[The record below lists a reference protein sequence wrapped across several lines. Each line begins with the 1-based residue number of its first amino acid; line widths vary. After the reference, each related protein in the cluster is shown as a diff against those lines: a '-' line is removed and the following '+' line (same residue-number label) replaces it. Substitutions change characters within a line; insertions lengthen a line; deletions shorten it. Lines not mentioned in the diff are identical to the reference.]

1 MWEVEK
7 PGSNY
12 VQNNQLQC
20 RVGYPSHIT
29 AKDIAVYHSALVKL
43 ACILNLCYLYLTNL
57 LFSIHLNQT
66 QVKFQASQL
75 KIINATSYEQF
86 SRTYN
91 FDVVLAYLRRCT
103 EWSAQKDNKKMI
115 KPTEPLDSQQRSQEM
130 KNIVIVLRK
139 SLQQLWLFFLGR
151 FLWYTTC
158 YARSIWHLILLRP
171 LQINVIFFLFPFFF
185 FPPFFGF
192 LFWRGNKRSGH
203 SILIFIFFLVIFFSF
218 TRPSRSRRS

>member
-1 MWEVEK
+1 M
-7 PGSNY
+7 
-12 VQNNQLQC
+12 
-20 RVGYPSHIT
+20 
-29 AKDIAVYHSALVKL
+29 KL
-43 ACILNLCYLYLTNL
+43 ACILNLCYFLKYLSKL

-130 KNIVIVLRK
+130 KNVVIVFRK

-158 YARSIWHLILLRP
+158 YARSIWYLILLRP
-171 LQINVIFFLFPFFF
+171 LQINVIFFISVF
-185 FPPFFGF
+185 F
-192 LFWRGNKRSGH
+192 LFHLFR
-203 SILIFIFFLVIFFSF
+203 IFILKRELKE
-218 TRPSRSRRS
+218 RP

>member
-7 PGSNY
+7 PVSND
-12 VQNNQLQC
+12 VQINQLQC
-20 RVGYPSHIT
+20 RVGNPSHIT

-43 ACILNLCYLYLTNL
+43 ACILNLCYFLKYLSKL

-86 SRTYN
+86 SSTYN

-103 EWSAQKDNKKMI
+103 EWSEWSAQKDNKKMI

-130 KNIVIVLRK
+130 KNILIVLRK
-139 SLQQLWLFFLGR
+139 KFATTLIVLFGPLSLIHNMLCPL
-151 FLWYTTC
+151 
-158 YARSIWHLILLRP
+158 HLIP
-171 LQINVIFFLFPFFF
+171 
-185 FPPFFGF
+185 
-192 LFWRGNKRSGH
+192 H
-203 SILIFIFFLVIFFSF
+203 SF
-218 TRPSRSRRS
+218 TTFAN

>member
-1 MWEVEK
+1 MWEVQK

-12 VQNNQLQC
+12 VQINQLQC

-43 ACILNLCYLYLTNL
+43 ACILNLCYFIKYLTKL

-86 SRTYN
+86 SSTYN

-103 EWSAQKDNKKMI
+103 EWSEWSAQKDNKKMI

-139 SLQQLWLFFLGR
+139 KFATTLIVLFGPLSLIHNMLCPL
-151 FLWYTTC
+151 
-158 YARSIWHLILLRP
+158 HLIP
-171 LQINVIFFLFPFFF
+171 
-185 FPPFFGF
+185 
-192 LFWRGNKRSGH
+192 H
-203 SILIFIFFLVIFFSF
+203 SF
-218 TRPSRSRRS
+218 TTFAN

>member
-12 VQNNQLQC
+12 VQINQLQC

-43 ACILNLCYLYLTNL
+43 ACILNLCYFLKYLTKL
-57 LFSIHLNQT
+57 LFSIYLNQT

-91 FDVVLAYLRRCT
+91 FHVVLAYLRRCT
-103 EWSAQKDNKKMI
+103 AWVSLEWAQKDNKTII
-115 KPTEPLDSQQRSQEM
+115 KPTTEPFHSKAKVAREEKAKLFH
-130 KNIVIVLRK
+130 IAIVLFGPLLLLTLIQK
-139 SLQQLWLFFLGR
+139 HVLPAPSYTISFFYDLCN
-151 FLWYTTC
+151 L
-158 YARSIWHLILLRP
+158 
-171 LQINVIFFLFPFFF
+171 
-185 FPPFFGF
+185 
-192 LFWRGNKRSGH
+192 K
-203 SILIFIFFLVIFFSF
+203 
-218 TRPSRSRRS
+218 

>member
-29 AKDIAVYHSALVKL
+29 AKNIAVYHSALVKL
-43 ACILNLCYLYLTNL
+43 ACILNLCYFLKYLTKL
-57 LFSIHLNQT
+57 LFSIYLNQT

-75 KIINATSYEQF
+75 KIINATSCEQF
-86 SRTYN
+86 SSTYN

-115 KPTEPLDSQQRSQEM
+115 KPTEPLDSQQRSQEI
-130 KNIVIVLRK
+130 KTL
-139 SLQQLWLFFLGR
+139 
-151 FLWYTTC
+151 
-158 YARSIWHLILLRP
+158 
-171 LQINVIFFLFPFFF
+171 
-185 FPPFFGF
+185 
-192 LFWRGNKRSGH
+192 
-203 SILIFIFFLVIFFSF
+203 
-218 TRPSRSRRS
+218 

>member
-139 SLQQLWLFFLGR
+139 KFATTLIVLFGPLSLIHNMLCPL
-151 FLWYTTC
+151 
-158 YARSIWHLILLRP
+158 HLIP
-171 LQINVIFFLFPFFF
+171 
-185 FPPFFGF
+185 
-192 LFWRGNKRSGH
+192 H
-203 SILIFIFFLVIFFSF
+203 SF
-218 TRPSRSRRS
+218 TTFAN